1 MRIREAKIDDI
12 AEMQR
17 IRVAVKE
24 NILSN
29 PSLVPDSM
37 VAEFI
42 SVRGKGWVVLL
53 QDQVIGFA
61 IADLKEDNIWALFI
75 DPEFEGQGAGKA
87 LHHTMLDWYF
97 NQGKEQ
103 VWLSTDTHSRAAQFY
118 RMQGW
123 QEVGPY
129 GKTETKFSLTR
140 TDWKERN

>member
-24 NILSN
+24 NILSD

-42 SVRGKGWVVLL
+42 SVRGKGWVALL

-140 TDWKERN
+140 TNWKERN